1 MGGGMRRL
9 TRRLAVALLPAALVL
24 AGCGSSEPTA
34 QPAGPAA
41 TTTAPS
47 TIASSAAT
55 ISASPTSRS
64 GTIATSSSVAVPKVM
79 PDFTNRTLSDAQ
91 AALAQYNVQIKTVNR
106 ISAEPAG
113 TVIDQDPV
121 AGAPFA
127 QLVTLTVATA
137 PATVPDVTGK
147 TFSDAQEQLTKLGF
161 TVKENPTF
169 DQQKA
174 DGLVTAQ
181 NPPAG
186 TGNAAEVTLDVV
198 RRPVVTYLA
207 DMETVNQQALYG
219 FNPGT
224 SKANGK
230 TYSHGLLVTPASN
243 GATGTFEYDFSRQY
257 RKLNGELGLD
267 DKSDSAAVGKVE
279 IYGDGRQLFA
289 QDVPFGTTVPV
300 ELDVTDVLRIKI
312 TVSTVDGKGSIVFG
326 DFAAQGLQSEVSA
339 SGTATATTTSR

>member
-1 MGGGMRRL
+1 
-9 TRRLAVALLPAALVL
+9 
-24 AGCGSSEPTA
+24 
-34 QPAGPAA
+34 
-41 TTTAPS
+41 
-47 TIASSAAT
+47 
-55 ISASPTSRS
+55 
-64 GTIATSSSVAVPKVM
+64 M